1 MEIRIPVLAVAAVG
15 IVSIVAVP
23 LSASSQMA
31 RAMVEKPKF
40 ERLERRDGYEVR
52 RYPACIVAQV
62 TVSGG
67 EEDAMSKG
75 FGALAD
81 YIFGNNV
88 SQSKVAMTSPVIQ
101 EAGASEKVAMTSPVL
116 QENGGTDS
124 AGQVVQFVMPS
135 KYTMET
141 LPKPNNPAVTL
152 AQRGERTYAVHKFS
166 WRGKDEQMHKK
177 EAELRTALARDGV
190 SVTGSAVYARYD
202 PPWTLPIFRRNE
214 VLLPIEYIEK
224 PQAE

>member
-1 MEIRIPVLAVAAVG
+1 MEIRVRIAAAAAVG
-15 IVSIVAVP
+15 IVLIIAIP

-40 ERLERRDGYEVR
+40 ERLARRDGYEIR

-62 TVSGG
+62 TVSGEG
-67 EEDAMSKG
+67 QDAMSKG

-88 SQSKVAMTSPVIQ
+88 SRSKVAMTSPVIQ
-101 EAGASEKVAMTSPVL
+101 EAAASEKVAMTSPVL
-116 QENGGTDS
+116 QESGGTDA

-135 KYTMET
+135 KYTIET
-141 LPKPNNPAVTL
+141 LPKPNNLAVTL
-152 AQRGERTYAVHKFS
+152 APREERTYAVLKFS

-177 EAELRTALARDGV
+177 EAELRKALLRDGV

-214 VLLPIEYIEK
+214 VLIPIEYMEQTK
-224 PQAE
+224 AK

>member
-1 MEIRIPVLAVAAVG
+1 MEIRIRIVAAAAAG
-15 IVSIVAVP
+15 IVLIIAVP
-23 LSASSQMA
+23 LSAASQMA

-40 ERLERRDGYEVR
+40 ERLERRD
-52 RYPACIVAQV
+52 
-62 TVSGG
+62 G

-88 SQSKVAMTSPVIQ
+88 SQSKVAMTSPVTQ
-101 EAGASEKVAMTSPVL
+101 ETRASEKVAMTTPVL
-116 QENGGTDS
+116 QESGGTDV
-124 AGQVVQFVMPS
+124 AGEVVQFVMPS

-152 AQRGERTYAVHKFS
+152 AQRRERTYAVLKFS

-177 EAELRTALARDGV
+177 EAELRRALVRDGV
-190 SVTGSAVYARYD
+190 SVEGNAVYARYD

-214 VLLPIEYIEK
+214 VLLPIEYIENPRTK
-224 PQAE
+224 

>member
-1 MEIRIPVLAVAAVG
+1 MEIRIWVMATAAIGVLL
-15 IVSIVAVP
+15 IVAVP

-40 ERLERRDGYEVR
+40 VRLERREGYEIR

-62 TVSGG
+62 TVDGG
-67 EEDAMSKG
+67 EDDAMSKG

-101 EAGASEKVAMTSPVL
+101 ETGASKKVAMTSPVL
-116 QENGGTDS
+116 QESGGTDS

-135 KYTMET
+135 KFTLET

-152 AQRGERTYAVHKFS
+152 APRGERTYAVLKFS
-166 WRGKDEQMHKK
+166 WRGKDKQMRQK
-177 EAELRTALARDGV
+177 EAKLREALARDGV

-214 VLLPIEYIEK
+214 VLLPIEYIARPK
-224 PQAE
+224 

>member
-1 MEIRIPVLAVAAVG
+1 MEIRIRVVTMAAAG
-15 IVSIVAVP
+15 IVLLVAVP

-67 EEDAMSKG
+67 EGDAMSKG

-101 EAGASEKVAMTSPVL
+101 AAVSEKVAMTSPVL
-116 QENGGTDS
+116 QETGGNDA

-152 AQRGERTYAVHKFS
+152 APRGERTYAVVKFS
-166 WRGKDEQMHKK
+166 WRGRDDEMHKK
-177 EAELRTALARDGV
+177 EAELREAMERDGL
-190 SVTGSAVYARYD
+190 SVTGSAVYARYN

-214 VLLPIEYIEK
+214 VLLPIEHSEK
-224 PQAE
+224 PQAK

>member
-1 MEIRIPVLAVAAVG
+1 MEIRIRIVAAAAAGVVF
-15 IVSIVAVP
+15 IIAVP
-23 LSASSQMA
+23 LSAASQMA

-40 ERLERRDGYEVR
+40 ERLERRDGYEIR

-62 TVSGG
+62 MVSGG

-88 SQSKVAMTSPVIQ
+88 SQSKVAMTSPVTQ
-101 EAGASEKVAMTSPVL
+101 ETRASEKVAMTTPVL
-116 QENGGTDS
+116 QESGGTDV
-124 AGQVVQFVMPS
+124 AGEVVQFVMPS
-135 KYTMET
+135 RYTMET

-152 AQRGERTYAVHKFS
+152 AQRRERTYAVLKFS
-166 WRGKDEQMHKK
+166 WRGKDEQMRKK
-177 EAELRTALARDGV
+177 EAELRIALVRDGV
-190 SVTGSAVYARYD
+190 SVEGNAVYARYD

-214 VLLPIEYIEK
+214 VLLPIEYIENPRTK
-224 PQAE
+224 